1 MDHVDAIIAQWKRE
15 LQELDTRPMAVVG
28 RLKRVAQY
36 LSVGMDKTFKRYGL
50 NSASFDVLATLRRSG
65 APFALT
71 PSALMKTMMITSG
84 TMTNRVD
91 QLEKVQ
97 LVERISNPDDGR
109 GFLIQLTP
117 KGMAL
122 INQAVTAHVETQK
135 SLVSALSE
143 DERQQLNDLLR
154 RFLEDFEKQ

>member
-1 MDHVDAIIAQWKRE
+1 MDHVDTIIAQWKRE
-15 LQELDTRPMAVVG
+15 LPALDTQPMALVG
-28 RLKRVAQY
+28 RLKRVGQY
-36 LSVGMDKTFKRYGL
+36 LSVGMDKTFKRFGL

-91 QLEKVQ
+91 QLQKVL
-97 LVERISNPDDGR
+97 LVERINNPDDGR

-117 KGMAL
+117 KGLAL
-122 INQAVTAHVETQK
+122 VNQVVVAHIETQK
-135 SLVSALSE
+135 SLVSPLS
-143 DERQQLNDLLR
+143 DNERQQLNDLLR
-154 RFLEDFEKQ
+154 RFLVSLEN

>member
-15 LQELDTRPMAVVG
+15 LQELDTRPMALVG

-65 APFALT
+65 EPFALT

-91 QLEKVQ
+91 QLEAQ
-97 LVERISNPDDGR
+97 SQR
-109 GFLIQLTP
+109 G
-117 KGMAL
+117 A
-122 INQAVTAHVETQK
+122 AA
-135 SLVSALSE
+135 
-143 DERQQLNDLLR
+143 
-154 RFLEDFEKQ
+154 